1 MKRLLTSALLAT
13 ALAAATA
20 ADLPAWIRMEPSGEL
35 LLDGRLAMRIIHF
48 DETWHMTAQDAA
60 TVTATPGFP
69 AASTDRIEFKGQ
81 LRLPSGAA
89 VRISESLT
97 AADADGV
104 ALKAVVSADA
114 PFFSNELSWLISLPA
129 GTYAEKTLR
138 IGGQE
143 HVLSKDFAE
152 AGFQHFAAN
161 PGTVELPL
169 PGFRLRLANVA
180 DLLIQDDRKF
190 GAETFS
196 VRLRF
201 APSAGNLGLA
211 TSSLQLAALP
221 HQAEPLPLR
230 AAVNMGFADEVA
242 DDQRGGWTDQGANN
256 DLRMIPS
263 GRQTLGG
270 IPFDVIDPAA
280 NGGKSCLV
288 LAGPDRG
295 YFPQSA
301 TVEPG
306 LAAPFRTL
314 CLLHAIAWS
323 PAAGSQTGN
332 VRIAYADGTESVE
345 PVIAGRNVGDWWTP
359 NTQPE
364 AAVAWTGENALS
376 YVGLY
381 LAMVPAEP
389 KPVAKITFESLG
401 NAVWMVV
408 AASAAADSLPR
419 PMPTGAV
426 TINAGPLWRAH
437 RYPKA
442 IIPGSALDF
451 SGLIDHAPAG
461 KFGFLANRGGQL
473 FFADRPDQPARFY
486 GTNLN
491 FAANY
496 PSREQAERTA
506 EAIAAQGYNSV
517 RFHHFDHELGC
528 PADAQAAIDA
538 ALLAKLDY
546 FFHCLKQRG
555 IYLTIDL
562 YISRQPPAAATPDLG
577 RQVTRWTNEYK
588 ALLMVSD
595 SAMDDLLRYSRALL
609 THVNPHTGLAWKDD
623 PALAFMGLTNENCML
638 GMWQQSRQS
647 GELKVLYDGKFAAWR
662 QARGETV
669 PDGKAA
675 QETQIHRFL
684 VDLHGEYLGKLRAFL
699 AEIDARILVS
709 DQSYAYSAI
718 LPLIR
723 SGLDYV
729 DNHYYWD
736 HPGWPMPIKIHNK
749 SAVPRWLGMN
759 GMATRVF
766 GKPFMVTEFS
776 WPAPNRH
783 RAESGA
789 VIGAIAA
796 FQDWSGLHRFA
807 LAGFPEAAIE
817 DSRPIEYFDT
827 AYDPIAALSD
837 RIGQLFFL
845 RGDVQAARTAYP
857 IAFSRAQLDRASQP
871 YEVSRLGWQLGLAG
885 RVGTVVAAQDGT
897 VALPDG
903 TLAVLS
909 LDPDPQPVAGLPAIP
924 LLGGQEE
931 ACLKAVQAVGMKD
944 GMLDLARGL
953 ARSDTGEIAVDQQA
967 ATLRVVTPRSEALV
981 LSAGG
986 SLAGDVLSIQ
996 VKDGLPATFCAAS
1009 LDGKPLRDAARIL
1022 LLHLTDAAN
1031 SGQTFHDANLTQLDS
1046 WGALPRLVRRGLAT
1060 ATLRLA
1066 PGAAPALRAL
1076 DMDGSVLG
1084 EIKPTAVAADGTV
1097 TFDLDTF
1104 ACEQP
1109 AFAYELTR

>member
-20 ADLPAWIRMEPSGEL
+20 AELPAWIRMEPSGEL

-48 DETWHMTAQDAA
+48 NETWHMTAQDASS
-60 TVTATPGFP
+60 VTAAPGFP
-69 AASTDRIEFKGQ
+69 AAAAGRLEFKGQ
-81 LRLPSGAA
+81 MRLPSGA
-89 VRISESLT
+89 VRISET
-97 AADADGV
+97 GTGTDEGGV
-104 ALKAVVSADA
+104 DLKAVVSADA
-114 PFFSNELSWLISLPA
+114 PFFCNELAWMIALPA
-129 GTYAEKTLR
+129 DAYAGKTLR
-138 IGGQE
+138 LGGQE
-143 HVLSKDFAE
+143 HVLAKEFVES
-152 AGFQHFAAN
+152 GFQHFAAN
-161 PGTVELPL
+161 SGTLELPL
-169 PGFRLRLANVA
+169 PGFRLRVSGVA

-190 GAETFS
+190 GAESFS
-196 VRLRF
+196 VRIRF

-221 HQAEPLPLR
+221 HQAEPLSLQ
-230 AAVNMGFADEVA
+230 AAANMGFADEVA

-256 DLRMIPS
+256 DLRMMPS
-263 GRQTLGG
+263 GRKTLGG
-270 IPFDVIDPAA
+270 IPFDILDPAV
-280 NGGKSCLV
+280 NDGKGCLV
-288 LAGPDRG
+288 LAGPDRS
-295 YFPQSA
+295 YFPKSA
-301 TVEPG
+301 TIE
-306 LAAPFRTL
+306 LARPQAFRTL

-323 PAAGSQTGN
+323 PAAGTQTGN
-332 VRIAYADGTESVE
+332 VRIAYADGTESVL
-345 PVIAGRNVGDWWTP
+345 PVVAGRNVGDWWTP

-381 LAMVPAEP
+381 LALFPVEP
-389 KPVAKITFESLG
+389 KPVATVAFENLG

-426 TINAGPLWRAH
+426 TIDAGPLWRAH

-442 IIPGSALDF
+442 IVRGSALDF

-461 KFGFLANRGGQL
+461 KFGFLVNRGGQL

-491 FAANY
+491 FGANY
-496 PSREQAERTA
+496 PSREQAERMA

-528 PADAQAAIDA
+528 PADAQATIDA
-538 ALLAKLDY
+538 ALLEKLDY

-577 RQVTRWTNEYK
+577 RQVVRWTNEYK

-595 SAMDDLLRYSRALL
+595 AAMDDLLRYSRALL

-623 PALAFMGLTNENCML
+623 PALNFMGLTNENCML

-647 GELKVLYDGKFAAWR
+647 GELKVLYDRKFADWR
-662 QARGETV
+662 QAHGVAAAADRAGEEV
-669 PDGKAA
+669 
-675 QETQIHRFL
+675 QRHRFL
-684 VDLHGEYLGKLRAFL
+684 VDLHGEYLAKLRAFL
-699 AEIDARILVS
+699 AEIGARILVS

-723 SGLDYV
+723 RELDYV

-776 WPAPNRH
+776 WPAPNRF
-783 RAESGA
+783 RAESGP
-789 VIGAIAA
+789 VIGAMAGL
-796 FQDWSGLHRFA
+796 QDWSGLHRFA

-845 RGDVQAARTAYP
+845 RGDVQAARTAWP
-857 IAFSRAQLDRASQP
+857 IAFSRAQLDRASKP
-871 YEVSRLGWQLGLAG
+871 YEVPRLGWQLGLAG
-885 RVGTVVAAQDGT
+885 RVGTVVADPDGT
-897 VALPDG
+897 LALPDG

-909 LDPDPQPVAGLPAIP
+909 LDPDPQPVSGLPAIP

-931 ACLKAVQAVGMKD
+931 ACLKQVQAVGMK
-944 GMLDLARGL
+944 GGVLDFAQGL
-953 ARSDTGEIAVDQQA
+953 ARSDTGEIEVDAKA
-967 ATLRVVTPRSEALV
+967 ATLRVVTPRSESLV
-981 LSAGG
+981 LSEGG
-986 SLAGDVLSIQ
+986 ALAGDVFAIQ
-996 VKDGLPATFCAAS
+996 VKDGLPATFCAAA
-1009 LDGKPLRDAARIL
+1009 LDGQALRDSARIL
-1022 LLHLTDAAN
+1022 VLHLTDAAN

-1046 WGALPRLVRRGLAT
+1046 WGALPRLVRRGQAE
-1060 ATLRLA
+1060 ATLRLTPGTA
-1066 PGAAPALRAL
+1066 PVLRAL
-1076 DMDGSVLG
+1076 DIDGSVLG
-1084 EIKPTAVAADGTV
+1084 EVKSATAADGGTV
-1097 TFDLDTF
+1097 TFALDTF
-1104 ACEQP
+1104 AFEQP
-1109 AFAYELTR
+1109 VFAYELTR